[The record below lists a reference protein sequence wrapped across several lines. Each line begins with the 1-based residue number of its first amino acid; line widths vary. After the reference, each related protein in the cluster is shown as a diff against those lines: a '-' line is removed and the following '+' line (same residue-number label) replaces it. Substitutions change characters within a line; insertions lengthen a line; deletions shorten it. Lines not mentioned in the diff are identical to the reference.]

1 MSRLLIGSWAKIR
14 SPSGIYLTRRL
25 YDIYFS
31 LNALYICLLD
41 TCKNLKFFR
50 GQQMLRSV
58 NLFLQNYNSIL
69 QIQYISVKYENV
81 KT

>member
-31 LNALYICLLD
+31 LNVWQSPSEKLLYISDFIIGIDAFLL
-41 TCKNLKFFR
+41 LF
-50 GQQMLRSV
+50 RSV
-58 NLFLQNYNSIL
+58 YFS
-69 QIQYISVKYENV
+69 
-81 KT
+81 